1 MAVCMIFDA
10 PGVTQAQYEQ
20 VLHEVTA
27 DGPPQG
33 VRSHVAGPTESGW
46 CVVEVWDSR
55 EAFDRF
61 FADKLQRALQRA
73 NIDTRPRFF
82 EVANTMQP

>member
-1 MAVCMIFDA
+1 MAVGA
-10 PGVTQAQYEQ
+10 RKRRHGGV
-20 VLHEVTA
+20 LNEVTA

-33 VRSHVAGPTESGW
+33 VRSRVAGPTESGW

-61 FADKLQRALQRA
+61 FADKLQRALPRA

>member
-1 MAVCMIFDA
+1 MAVCMIFEA

-20 VLHEVTA
+20 VRDEVTS

-61 FADKLQRALQRA
+61 FSDKLQRALQRA
-73 NIDTRPRFF
+73 NLNGQPRFF
-82 EVANTMQP
+82 EIASTMQL